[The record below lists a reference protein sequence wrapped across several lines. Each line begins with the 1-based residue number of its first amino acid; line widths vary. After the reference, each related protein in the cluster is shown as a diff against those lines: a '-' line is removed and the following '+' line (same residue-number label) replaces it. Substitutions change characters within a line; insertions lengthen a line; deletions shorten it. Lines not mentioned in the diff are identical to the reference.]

1 MKRFTLYT
9 AIVFALSLAASCN
22 IIEDT
27 DSGRGLIRFAP
38 KTLDTKAMVDNDN
51 VAGETFTVVDLLTT
65 GTGNSTNTST
75 HINTNIKYNNG
86 KWEYDPAA
94 TYYWNTGTHKFF
106 GYTAGIGQMS
116 NAWKLTIPATGT
128 KTITTADASQT
139 DMLYSS
145 IVTTTADAWT
155 GDSEHDANTPVTLKF
170 HHLLSA
176 ISITLENYTGTA
188 VTVNSVT
195 VTLPNKASA
204 TVDFG
209 VTTTEPTVA
218 VSTVATDGVFHTY
231 TPTADNATLADQA
244 IVDVLTG
251 TLLTTSDAK
260 ATPFMIWPQTLAEN
274 AATISIQIEGEENPR
289 TVSIPKDTEWKAGV
303 VNAYN
308 IQILPN
314 ELELTFQVQP
324 WDKSAIGINTAT
336 GSINMSNV
344 TWMNTKVDLNG
355 NGIFGEGEE
364 DSDFYE
370 NTVNNYKYTQ
380 TVTLFYNPTIEGTQG
395 GISYSGYYPAQGYF
409 TVNYPSS
416 GKFKIGL
423 IPAYGQTMT
432 DLDLSRYEIYI
443 YHNGSWTLHY
453 KNGDWIKDE
462 DDNYIFE
469 DITIN
474 TVYFQVRAAS
484 GQDGA
489 QHKAQID
496 IWFCT
501 NPTAEDPEWVS
512 AYSEI
517 RANYALVIPATN

>member
-1 MKRFTLYT
+1 MKRFILYT

-65 GTGNSTNTST
+65 GTGNSTSTST

-145 IVTTTADAWT
+145 IFSTTADAWT

-176 ISITLENYTGTA
+176 ISVTVENYTGAA

-204 TVDFG
+204 TVDFS
-209 VTTTEPTVA
+209 VTTEKPTVTY
-218 VSTVATDGVFHTY
+218 SETVATEGVFHSFSPQ
-231 TPTADNATLADQA
+231 TPLSLADGG
-244 IVDVLTG
+244 ILDVLTG
-251 TLLTTSDAK
+251 SVLTSDTPD
-260 ATPFMIWPQTLAEN
+260 ATPYVIWPQKLAKN
-274 AATISIQIEGEENPR
+274 AASF
-289 TVSIPKDTEWKAGV
+289 TVSMTINNETVNRTAYVPENTEWKAGI
-303 VNAYN
+303 VNVYN
-308 IQILPN
+308 IRIYPETLDI
-314 ELELTFQVQP
+314 TFNVAP
-324 WDKSAIGINTAT
+324 WEHVPLNIVSAT

-344 TWMNTKVDLNG
+344 TWMNTKVRMTAT
-355 NGIFGEGEE
+355 GE
-364 DSDFYE
+364 DV
-370 NTVNNYKYTQ
+370 NTVVNSAYSVTMYYKPYVQ
-380 TVTLFYNPTIEGTQG
+380 NPTTNAWEQ
-395 GISYSGYYPAQGYF
+395 YSTYYPAQGFF

-416 GKFKIGL
+416 GKFKLGL
-423 IPAYGQTMT
+423 IPAYGESTVDASKYAIFIYDNTFTGATKPWRPYIT
-432 DLDLSRYEIYI
+432 D
-443 YHNGSWTLHY
+443 G
-453 KNGDWIKDE
+453 
-462 DDNYIFE
+462 E
-469 DITIN
+469 DITN
-474 TVYFQVRAAS
+474 DTVYFQIRPAS
-484 GQDGA
+484 EQNS
-489 QHKAQID
+489 QQYKAQLD

-501 NPTAEDPEWVS
+501 NPTAENPEWVS
-512 AYSEI
+512 AYSEV
-517 RANYALVIPATN
+517 RANYALIIPAN

>member
-260 ATPFMIWPQTLAEN
+260 ATPFMIWPQTLAED

-289 TVSIPKDTEWKAGV
+289 TVSIPKDTEWEAGV

-308 IQILPN
+308 LKIYPETITLN
-314 ELELTFQVQP
+314 FKVQP
-324 WDKSAIGINTAT
+324 WEKKTIDVDTDL

-344 TWMNTKVDLNG
+344 TWMNFKVMVN
-355 NGIFGEGEE
+355 GEE
-364 DSDFYE
+364 K
-370 NTVNNYKYTQ
+370 NTLDNDNKSVYMYAGASEEA
-380 TVTLFYNPTIEGTQG
+380 YH
-395 GISYSGYYPAQGYF
+395 GYYPAQGYF
-409 TVNYPSS
+409 TVNYPRS
-416 GKFKIGL
+416 GQYRIGL
-423 IPAYGQTMT
+423 IPAYG
-432 DLDLSRYEIYI
+432 DSEGDYFDEDAYEIWI
-443 YHNGSWTLHY
+443 YDSDNNSWSEHNQTDG
-453 KNGDWIKDE
+453 
-462 DDNYIFE
+462 E
-469 DITIN
+469 DISIN

-489 QHKAQID
+489 QHKAQIN
-496 IWFCT
+496 IWFL
-501 NPTAEDPEWVS
+501 PDESDEWIS
-512 AYSEI
+512 AYSEV
-517 RANYALVIPATN
+517 RATYSLIIPASN